1 MAGPTIYWKYGASV
15 ETAGTRTYANVSSG
29 DNTDFSGEYTIW
41 NSVDAN
47 CSNTSIYLEDVNGTM
62 VADASI
68 FVSWTEQWGASE
80 SQADVTLSTQTID
93 FVSGGAVWTTG
104 ASGDYEVHFAENVVL
119 NGTESV
125 GTKTWK
131 KVITY
136 QYT

>member
-1 MAGPTIYWKYGASV
+1 MAGPTIYWKYEGTT

-29 DNTDFSGEYTIW
+29 DGTDFSGNYTIW
-41 NSVDAN
+41 NTEDAN
-47 CSNTSIYLEDVNGTM
+47 CSNSSIYLEDVNGTM

-68 FVSWTEQWGASE
+68 AVNWTENWGASE

-93 FVSGGAVWTTG
+93 FVSGTWTTG
-104 ASGDYEVHFAENVVL
+104 ASGDYQVDFWEKIAID
-119 NGTESV
+119 GTEAV